1 MCCLICNSSELD
13 LMKLKSPN
21 MIVNNQRWNPKILSL
36 APGLCF
42 DFHPNVRPTLKT
54 VVHLTY
60 AYIIS
65 ESCERDLLAHAVTL
79 QDSKI
84 YLAGT
89 EEGHIHK
96 CSYSYNEQFLETY
109 KAHTVCRNVCLIF
122 KVPYMLIVAKWS
134 PSHISLNIYTYFF
147 LFSSAP
153 FPRVRYIRLHG
164 HHSVQTFS

>member
-1 MCCLICNSSELD
+1 MCCLICNLSELD

-60 AYIIS
+60 AHIIS
-65 ESCERDLLAHAVTL
+65 ESCERDVLAHAVTL

-89 EEGHIHK
+89 EEGYIHK

-134 PSHISLNIYTYFF
+134 PSFTL
-147 LFSSAP
+147 
-153 FPRVRYIRLHG
+153 
-164 HHSVQTFS
+164 TFSYSLCTFT

>member
-1 MCCLICNSSELD
+1 MCCLICNLSELD

-134 PSHISLNIYTYFF
+134 PSSYIFKHLHL
-147 LFSSAP
+147 LFPIHSAP